1 MIELLAA
8 PYTLTF
14 VATLGIGALL
24 FIAQLLIVVFLLILS
39 GFAVLITVG
48 CSLTRGRQQ
57 TNPSSRKEGFREI
70 ALADD
75 LGAGSASVKNVDL
88 IARRRTL
95 PFDIQEQAI

>member
-1 MIELLAA
+1 MIELIAS

-24 FIAQLLIVVFLLILS
+24 FIAQLLIVGFLLVLS

-57 TNPSSRKEGFREI
+57 TNPSSRKERSREV
-70 ALADD
+70 ALGD
-75 LGAGSASVKNVDL
+75 G
-88 IARRRTL
+88 
-95 PFDIQEQAI
+95 PEQAVLRSKTWI